1 MLSHISKCLVDKSS
15 HTNLSTQFVDPYGST
30 VHQGAA
36 APLCLSVDRSGRQ
49 WTSGQ
54 NWICPLT
61 SHLPAALETVDKSE
75 NKRVHR
81 LYISTCGNVKV
92 DKSGR
97 IFSTFYLFFTFFLLY
112 PYLPAIM

>member
-1 MLSHISKCLVDKSS
+1 MLSGQKWTKVD
-15 HTNLSTQFVDPYGST
+15 NLIHQYNLLTLTGQPSTKGTQ
-30 VHQGAA
+30 

-61 SHLPAALETVDKSE
+61 SYLPASLETVDKSE

>member
-1 MLSHISKCLVDKSS
+1 M
-15 HTNLSTQFVDPYGST
+15 
-30 VHQGAA
+30 
-36 APLCLSVDRSGRQ
+36 DRSGRQ

-81 LYISTCGNVKV
+81 LPISTCENVKV

>member
-1 MLSHISKCLVDKSS
+1 MLSGQKWTKPITQIYQHNLLTLRVNGSPRGLRPFMFISGQKWTAVDKW
-15 HTNLSTQFVDPYGST
+15 TEVDGS
-30 VHQGAA
+30 G
-36 APLCLSVDRSGRQ
+36 
-49 WTSGQ
+49 
-54 NWICPLT
+54 PLT
-61 SHLPAALETVDKSE
+61 SHLPAALEMVDKSE

-81 LYISTCGNVKV
+81 LPISTCENVKV

>member
-1 MLSHISKCLVDKSS
+1 MDKSGQNHS
-15 HTNLSTQFVDPYGST
+15 PTQFVDPAGQQFTEGTPS
-30 VHQGAA
+30 
-36 APLCLSVDRSGRQ
+36 PLCLSVDKNGHK

-75 NKRVHR
+75 NKRVHC
-81 LYISTCGNVKV
+81 LCISTCENVKV